1 MLLIPILLFIFFSAL
16 FFGSVQPNGGD
27 VQLVYG
33 DVDSTTRNDLKAVI
47 GRGYEIVSVLK
58 AKDGFSGPE
67 FLWTLVKKHNDNDK
81 KNNQQI
87 DALVQKV
94 DKQQKTMDT
103 LVAQI
108 KTFDGKLDTLEKQ
121 LRKKGGQ

>member
-1 MLLIPILLFIFFSAL
+1 MLLFPILLFIFFSAL
-16 FFGSVQPNGGD
+16 FFGSVQPNGD
-27 VQLVYG
+27 AQLVYG
-33 DVDSTTRNDLKAVI
+33 YINSTTRNDLKAKI
-47 GRGYEIVSVLK
+47 AQGYEIVSVLK

-94 DKQQKTMDT
+94 DEQQKTMDT

>member
-33 DVDSTTRNDLKAVI
+33 N
-47 GRGYEIVSVLK
+47 VSVLK